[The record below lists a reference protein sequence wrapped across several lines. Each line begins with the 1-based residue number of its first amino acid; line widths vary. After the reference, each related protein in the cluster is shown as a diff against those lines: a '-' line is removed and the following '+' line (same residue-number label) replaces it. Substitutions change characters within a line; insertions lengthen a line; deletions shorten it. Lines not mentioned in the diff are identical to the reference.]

1 MNYSGITK
9 RILGT
14 AFLLSVSLAAFAQER
29 NISGSVKDR
38 NGDPVIGAG
47 ITLRD
52 KAGVGTVTGIDG
64 TYVIGASGGD
74 VIEASCLGF
83 KTAAEKVG
91 DRDNIDFVLDVDS
104 NVLDD
109 VVVIGYGTAKRANLA
124 GAVATTDDKTFQSKP
139 SATPTNA
146 LQGVLPGVVVNR
158 SSGSGSRP
166 GTEASIVVRDI
177 SSVNGGSPLVLIDGA
192 EGNINSLNPNDIEN
206 VSVLKDAQA
215 SIYGNRAS
223 NGVILVTTKSA
234 GEGRVKV
241 DFNAYYAL
249 KTPTNVMQKVSLLE
263 FAEMD
268 REACADGSDTPVY
281 SEADLELIRQDSD
294 IVKSGSE
301 GYLGYTRHY
310 KNHDWVNSL
319 LRKGSSLQNYS
330 LNVYGGTKRFKY
342 YVSGFYQA
350 EDSPLSFGHD
360 DNKRYALRV
369 KNDLQILDNLAF
381 HSNISYS
388 ENNRDYSTASGSAL
402 AWAMRQS
409 PWAPLYTPSGNFFSW
424 QGYGNPAQ
432 DLEEGGNTVYN
443 NATTTMNF
451 SLDWEIVKG
460 LKITGQTVLRKQMN
474 DDFVYKQK
482 YVQYNWD
489 DSINRYNTD
498 KNWGQKAF
506 SKGWYKNYNVFAE
519 YQNVFAGR
527 HDFKVMVG
535 GQHEE
540 FTNDMFTA
548 LRYNFSGDNF
558 NLNLGSTQNQE
569 TSQST
574 SAETM
579 NSVYGRLSYVYDN
592 RYILEINARG
602 DGTSRFAPGHRWG
615 IFSGYSAAWR
625 LSEEKFMKELGIFD
639 QFKLRASWGQMGNAQ
654 GNIGK
659 YDYIPVISISSA
671 YPYPF
676 NKEEV
681 SQKATS
687 NMVSLARTWEKL
699 EVTNVGLDIAVL
711 GNRLNFTADYFHKR
725 NRNML
730 IQVDYPSTLG
740 GTAPATNNG
749 ELMVN
754 GWEIALSWR
763 DSYRDFHYG
772 VSANISDSRNKV
784 TDLGGFNGLR
794 SGLISYIQGYST
806 NTYFGYKCLGIIKD
820 EETLRQY
827 KTLKG
832 VPDNIRIGD
841 MMYADLDGDGAI
853 TATGDMSRGYQGD
866 LIALGDSNPH
876 YNFGLSFNFEWK
888 GVDLSL
894 FFQGTGQRTL
904 ILDGEPLIPFYP
916 DWHYPMKDYYHNTWS
931 VDRQD
936 AKYPILTHD
945 DDRNQWNY
953 RTSDNLTVN
962 AAYVRL
968 KNLQVGYTLP
978 QKWTEKIR
986 ISRLRIYFSGNDLF
1000 EIHNM
1005 PFNYDPEM
1013 NGSYGCYPFMRYY
1026 SFGVNLNF

>member
-1 MNYSGITK
+1 MNNNIITKILGITC
-9 RILGT
+9 
-14 AFLLSVSLAAFAQER
+14 LLLVQMTAFAQSR
-29 NISGSVKDR
+29 KISGTVTDN
-38 NGDPVIGAG
+38 NGEPVIGAS
-47 ITLRD
+47 IMLQNKT
-52 KAGVGTVTGIDG
+52 GVGTITDIDG
-64 TYVIGASGGD
+64 KYSIDVTDAD

-83 KTAAEKVG
+83 KTLAEKVG
-91 DRDNIDFVLDVDS
+91 KRAIVDIVLEIDS
-104 NVLDD
+104 NILDD

-124 GAVATTDDKTFQSKP
+124 GAVSTADKKTFQSKP

-158 SSGSGSRP
+158 SSGNGSRP
-166 GTEASIVVRDI
+166 GDEAKIVVRDI
-177 SSVNGGSPLVLIDGA
+177 SSVNGGTPLVLIDGA
-192 EGNINSLNPNDIEN
+192 EGNINSLNPNDIES

-234 GEGRVKV
+234 GEGRVKI
-241 DFNAYYAL
+241 DFNAYYAM

-281 SEADLELIRQDSD
+281 SEAELDLIRQNSD

-310 KNHDWVNSL
+310 QNHDWVKSL
-319 LRKGSSLQNYS
+319 LRSGSSLQNYS
-330 LNVYGGTKRFKY
+330 LNVYGGTKKFKY
-342 YVSGFYQA
+342 YVSGFYQT
-350 EDSPLSFGHD
+350 EDSPLRYGHD
-360 DNKRYALRV
+360 DSKRYALRV
-369 KNDLQILDNLAF
+369 KNDIQIFKNLAF
-381 HSNISYS
+381 HSNLSYS
-388 ENNRDYSTASGSAL
+388 ESNRDYSTASGSAL
-402 AWAMRQS
+402 AWAMRQC
-409 PWAPLYTPSGNFFSW
+409 PWAPLRTPSGKFLSW

-432 DLEEGGNTVYN
+432 ELEEGGNTIYN

-460 LKITGQTVLRKQMN
+460 LKITGQTILRKQVN
-474 DDFVYKQK
+474 DDFVYRQR
-482 YVQYNWD
+482 YAEYNWD
-489 DSINRYNTD
+489 DSINKYNTD

-519 YQNVFAGR
+519 YQNVFANK

-540 FTNDMFTA
+540 FSNDMFSA

-558 NLNLGSTQNQE
+558 NLALGGTKNQE
-569 TSQST
+569 AKQST

-579 NSVYGRLSYVYDN
+579 RSAYGRLSYVYDS
-592 RYILEINARG
+592 RYILEVNARY
-602 DGTSRFAPGHRWG
+602 DGTSRFAKGHRWG
-615 IFSGYSAAWR
+615 LFTGYSAAWR
-625 LSEEKFMKELGIFD
+625 LSEEHFMKDLDIFD
-639 QFKLRASWGQMGNAQ
+639 QFKIRASWGQMGNAQ

-659 YDYIPVISISSA
+659 YDYIPVINIDYS

-676 NKEEV
+676 NKTEV
-681 SQKATS
+681 TQKATS

-711 GNRLNFTADYFHKR
+711 DNRLNFNADYFHKR
-725 NRNML
+725 NKNML

-740 GTAPATNNG
+740 GVAPATNNG

-754 GWEIALSWR
+754 GWELALSWR
-763 DSYRDFHYG
+763 DSRNDFHYSI
-772 VSANISDSRNKV
+772 SANLSDSRNKV

-794 SGLISYIQGYST
+794 SGHIGYIQGYST
-806 NTYFGYKCLGIIKD
+806 NTYFGYKSVGIIKD
-820 EETLRQY
+820 EATLNQY

-832 VPDNIRIGD
+832 VPDNLRIGD

-853 TATGDMSRGYQGD
+853 TATGDMSRGFQGD
-866 LIALGDSNPH
+866 LKALGDSNPH
-876 YNFGLSFNFEWK
+876 YNFGISFNFEWK
-888 GVDLSL
+888 GIDLSL
-894 FFQGTGQRTL
+894 FFQGTGQRSL
-904 ILDGEPLIPFYP
+904 VLDGEPLVPFLP
-916 DWHYPMKDYYHNTWS
+916 DWHYPMKDFYHNTWS
-931 VDRQD
+931 VDRPN

-945 DDRNQWNY
+945 DDRNTWNY
-953 RTSDNLTVN
+953 RTSDNLIVS

-978 QKWTEKIR
+978 QRWMDKIHV
-986 ISRLRIYFSGNDLF
+986 SRLRVYFSGNDLF

-1013 NGSYGCYPFMRYY
+1013 NGSYACYPFMRYF
-1026 SFGVNLNF
+1026 SFGLNLNF